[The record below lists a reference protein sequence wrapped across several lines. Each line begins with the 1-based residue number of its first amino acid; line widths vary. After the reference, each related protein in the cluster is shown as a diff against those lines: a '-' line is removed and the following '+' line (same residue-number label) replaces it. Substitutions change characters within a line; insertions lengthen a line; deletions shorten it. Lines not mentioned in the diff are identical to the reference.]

1 MSSEDIPYY
10 RQRAAAERVRAA
22 EAASPEVAQAHLTLV
37 TMYENLIE
45 RMERGEWAQD
55 VDPVPPAAMP
65 IRDDGK

>member
-1 MSSEDIPYY
+1 
-10 RQRAAAERVRAA
+10 
-22 EAASPEVAQAHLTLV
+22 VAQAHLTLV